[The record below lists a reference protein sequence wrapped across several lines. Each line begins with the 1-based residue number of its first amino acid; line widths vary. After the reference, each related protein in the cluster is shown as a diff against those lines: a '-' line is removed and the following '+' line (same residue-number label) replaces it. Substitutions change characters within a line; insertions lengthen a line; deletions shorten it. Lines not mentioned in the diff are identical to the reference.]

1 MTTES
6 TAACPAERPS
16 AAQCPARTFPLP
28 VPDPLEPAPAYAELR
43 GTEPVA
49 PVTLPTGHRAWLV
62 TRYEHVRQ
70 VLADPRFSKAALTE
84 PDAPRLLPV
93 AKGSKSLFTMDPP
106 EHTRLRKLVARAFTA
121 RHIER
126 MRPHVQE
133 ITGRLLDTMAAGG
146 APADLIA
153 HLAQPLPITVIC
165 ELLGVPLADQDRFR
179 VWSDVMLSISAHSPD
194 AVMEARRGLNGY
206 LGELIAAKA
215 KEPADDLLTLLIEA
229 REEDGDR
236 LSEEELLAFGHTLL
250 VAGYHATTGE
260 LVGALITLLRDPE
273 LWARLVADRTLVPGA
288 VEELLR
294 FSVAGGGAGAMRI
307 ATEDVELGG
316 AVIRKGDAV
325 LPAITSANR
334 DEEVFERPE
343 RVDLA
348 RQSNPHLTFG
358 HGLHHCLGAQLGRME
373 LQLALE
379 GLLDRFPGL
388 RLAVP
393 TEELR
398 WVSGMAFRRPA
409 ELPVAW

>member
-1 MTTES
+1 MTAES
-6 TAACPAERPS
+6 S
-16 AAQCPARTFPLP
+16 AASPAASPGLTFPLP

-62 TRYEHVRQ
+62 TRYELVRQ

-215 KEPADDLLTLLIEA
+215 KEPADDLLTHLIEA

-273 LWARLVADRTLVPGA
+273 LWARLVADRSLVPGA

-307 ATEDVELGG
+307 AKEDIELGG
-316 AVIRKGDAV
+316 VVIPKGDAV

-334 DEEVFERPE
+334 DEEVFESPE

-348 RQSNPHLTFG
+348 RQNNPHLTFG

-373 LQLALE
+373 LQLSLE

-393 TEELR
+393 TGELR
-398 WVSGMAFRRPA
+398 WVAGMAFRRPA